1 MDEGMKDDI
10 ETRLKEF
17 YELYEAC
24 KVISIWIQ
32 DNWESILEM
41 ARAFNQYLNYEYE
54 PTTPKQIYGYVKHK
68 VMKSQVID
76 RKPKCI
82 RARTVC

>member
-1 MDEGMKDDI
+1 MNDEI
-10 ETRLKEF
+10 EERLKEF
-17 YELYEAC
+17 YELHKAC
-24 KVISIWIQ
+24 VVISKWIQ
-32 DNWESILEM
+32 DNLESIKEM
-41 ARAFNQYLNYEYE
+41 ARAFIQYLEYKHE
-54 PTTPKQIYGYVKHK
+54 PTTPKPIYGYVKHQ

>member
-1 MDEGMKDDI
+1 MKDDV
-10 ETRLKEF
+10 ESRLKEF
-17 YELYEAC
+17 YELYKAC
-24 KVISIWIQ
+24 EVIGNWIQ
-32 DNWESILEM
+32 DNWEPIKEM
-41 ARAFNQYLNYEYE
+41 ARAFMQWLDYEYE

>member
-1 MDEGMKDDI
+1 MKDDI
-10 ETRLKEF
+10 EERLKEF
-17 YELYEAC
+17 YKLYEAYEL
-24 KVISIWIQ
+24 ISNWIQ
-32 DNWESILEM
+32 DNWEPIIEM
-41 ARAFNQYLNYEYE
+41 ARAFKQFLDFKYE

-76 RKPKCI
+76 RKPKYV

>member
-1 MDEGMKDDI
+1 MKDNI

-17 YELYEAC
+17 YELYKAC
-24 KVISIWIQ
+24 EVISNWIQ
-32 DNWESILEM
+32 DNWESIKEI
-41 ARAFNQYLNYEYE
+41 ARAFMQCLDYEYE

-68 VMKSQVID
+68 VIKFQVLD

>member
-1 MDEGMKDDI
+1 MKDDI

-17 YELYEAC
+17 CKLYEAC
-24 KVISIWIQ
+24 KVISNWIK
-32 DNWESILEM
+32 DNWESIVEM
-41 ARAFNQYLNYEYE
+41 ARAFTQSLNYEYE
-54 PTTPKQIYGYVKHK
+54 PTTPKQIYGYVKHE

-76 RKPKCI
+76 RKPRCI